1 MEIYRR
7 LDSLPWGRASETIT
21 PGCLVIEGGGWRG
34 LYAAG
39 VLDALMVSD
48 INLQTAAGVSAGAL
62 CGMGYVCGQI
72 GWAARFDLGFRNDP
86 DYVGRGALRR
96 EHAIMGFRY
105 LFNDLMRIYPMDKKR
120 FLDRKQELVAE
131 ATNLRTGKPVC
142 FRKNEY
148 HNIIGAIMA
157 SASVPYV
164 SRPIMLDG
172 DPYLDGAC
180 SEKIMYDWAKDQGFE
195 KIVVVRTRD
204 NAFRQES
211 KPLSAYAR
219 VLYHRYPAFMESLDH
234 AEERY
239 NEICDSIQA
248 DEDAGRTFVIA
259 PADPVDV
266 KKFDDDLDKLG
277 DLYFRGYNEG
287 MALAPAVKEYVA

>member
-157 SASVPYV
+157 SASVLYV

-204 NAFRQES
+204 RAFRQES

>member
-105 LFNDLMRIYPMDKKR
+105 LFNDLMRIYPMDRKR

-204 NAFRQES
+204 RAFRQES

>member
-21 PGCLVIEGGGWRG
+21 PGCLVIEGGGWCG

-204 NAFRQES
+204 RAFRQES

>member
-1 MEIYRR
+1 
-7 LDSLPWGRASETIT
+7 
-21 PGCLVIEGGGWRG
+21 
-34 LYAAG
+34 
-39 VLDALMVSD
+39 
-48 INLQTAAGVSAGAL
+48 
-62 CGMGYVCGQI
+62 
-72 GWAARFDLGFRNDP
+72 
-86 DYVGRGALRR
+86 
-96 EHAIMGFRY
+96 
-105 LFNDLMRIYPMDKKR
+105 
-120 FLDRKQELVAE
+120 
-131 ATNLRTGKPVC
+131 
-142 FRKNEY
+142 
-148 HNIIGAIMA
+148 
-157 SASVPYV
+157 
-164 SRPIMLDG
+164 MLDG

-204 NAFRQES
+204 RAFRQES

>member
-204 NAFRQES
+204 RAFRQES

-287 MALAPAVKEYVA
+287 MALAPAVKEYLV